1 MPVAEDT
8 AESEPEDVEEDRST
22 PDSENDDDESD
33 MDTSG
38 SEDSSEFDE
47 EDCERRRVECLNH
60 MNDLERQFTDLKEQ
74 LYVERVG
81 HLESKLGQVQ
91 KGDAMDY
98 HKPLSE
104 LEQTMQMRTHIAG
117 VLRELRLNNIKN
129 KYESEGKASHE
140 NHESE
145 KMLLRDSLRA
155 DLEEK
160 IRRLEED
167 RHNIDFTTELWNET
181 QALKSKGKK
190 FDLTIDRKKKPITVA
205 GPYIVYKLRDQEIL
219 EDWTEIMKARGISAR
234 RKEQEQGLKPERNP
248 FSARYDDGKLYYEG
262 NLFNR
267 RDRIVIENRDDTPV
281 LATITAVNT
290 GEVWVRRTDGTK
302 SKLYIANLQKGKY
315 TIRHT

>member
-8 AESEPEDVEEDRST
+8 AESEAEDMEEDRST
-22 PDSENDDDESD
+22 PDSENDDDDSD

-47 EDCERRRVECLNH
+47 EDCERRRIECLNH

-81 HLESKLGQVQ
+81 HLDSKLGQVQ
-91 KGDAMDY
+91 KGDSMDY
-98 HKPLSE
+98 KKLSE
-104 LEQTMQMRTHIAG
+104 LEQTMTMRSHIAG

-145 KMLLRDSLRA
+145 KMLLKDMLRA
-155 DLEEK
+155 ELEEK

-190 FDLTIDRKKKPITVA
+190 FDMTSDRKKKPVTVA
-205 GPYIVYKLRDQEIL
+205 GPYIIYKLRDQEIL
-219 EDWTEIMKARGISAR
+219 EDWTTIMKARGISAR
-234 RKEQEQGLKPERNP
+234 RKEEEQGLKSEKNP
-248 FSARYDDGKLYYEG
+248 YSARYDDGKLYYEG
-262 NLFNR
+262 SLFNR
-267 RDRIVIENRDDTPV
+267 RDRIIIENKDDTPV